1 MQKKSLQKKKGEITL
16 DILAGMVARGF
27 SVVDQRMSG
36 LEDRF
41 DGLEDRFVG
50 FENKFV
56 GLEGKFTGLEERL
69 TQKITGLENRIDD
82 LAMGRA
88 TRDEVRI
95 LDARVTRLEK
105 KIKV

>member
-1 MQKKSLQKKKGEITL
+1 MNL
-16 DILAGMVARGF
+16 DMLAGMIARGF
-27 SVVDQRMSG
+27 SDVDQRIFG
-36 LEDRF
+36 LESRF

-50 FENKFV
+50 LENKFV

-69 TQKITGLENRIDD
+69 TQKIIGLENRIDD

-88 TRDEVRI
+88 TREEVRI
-95 LDARVTRLEK
+95 LDARVSRLEK